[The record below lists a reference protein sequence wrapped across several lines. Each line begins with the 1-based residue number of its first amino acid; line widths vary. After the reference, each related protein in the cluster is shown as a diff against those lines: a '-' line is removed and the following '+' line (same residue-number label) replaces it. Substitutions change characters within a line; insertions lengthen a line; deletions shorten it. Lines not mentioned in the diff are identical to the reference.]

1 MSGAVITGSFV
12 MCAVGAFYVL
22 ENRFAEQGKIFLRV
36 GVVVGL
42 ISCTAQI
49 FPTGDLHGR
58 YIAKHQPA
66 AVAGM
71 EGLFSTQR
79 GAGIVLIGQPN
90 EEKQTIDNPLV
101 VNNVLSFLIYG
112 TTEAE
117 VKGLV
122 HATNGRNR
130 GRCCSIA
137 TTSWPARGPISSC

>member
-1 MSGAVITGSFV
+1 MSGAVITASFV
-12 MCAVGAFYVL
+12 MCAVGACYVL
-22 ENRFAEQGKIFLRV
+22 ESRFAEHGKIFLRV
-36 GVVVGL
+36 GVALGL
-42 ISCTAQI
+42 ISSITQI

-101 VNNVLSFLIYG
+101 VNNVVSFLIYC
-112 TTEAE
+112 TTDAE
-117 VKGLV
+117 VNGLDQIL
-122 HATNGRNR
+122 RYQ
-130 GRCCSIA
+130 
-137 TTSWPARGPISSC
+137 